1 MDLTVAREL
10 DAPTVISDEVGG
22 ETLAINL
29 ATGAYYV
36 IAPTSLP
43 VWRAISSG
51 VPAASLIEGADDP
64 RACALASFVEIVVAA
79 GLLREAPAPVDLVE
93 VGEWTADD
101 LVLEEHTDM
110 ADLLGLDPIHDADE
124 NVGWPMRRT
133 DH

>member
-110 ADLLGLDPIHDADE
+110 ADLLGLDPIPDADE

>member
-1 MDLTVAREL
+1 M
-10 DAPTVISDEVGG
+10 
-22 ETLAINL
+22 
-29 ATGAYYV
+29 
-36 IAPTSLP
+36 
-43 VWRAISSG
+43 
-51 VPAASLIEGADDP
+51 IEGADDP
-64 RACALASFVEIVVAA
+64 RACARASFVEIVVAA